1 MLAKRRVNHLF
12 LKQVYET
19 AIKDTTFSL
28 CRRTSMVSVYMYVPV
43 DIIPMCA
50 LSADVD
56 MEHRGMISTRT
67 VIYTFY
73 IRRDTRFPTFLS
85 IVILLL

>member
-1 MLAKRRVNHLF
+1 
-12 LKQVYET
+12 
-19 AIKDTTFSL
+19 
-28 CRRTSMVSVYMYVPV
+28 MVSVYMYVPV

-50 LSADVD
+50 LSADSD

-73 IRRDTRFPTFLS
+73 IRRDTRFPTFFINS
-85 IVILLL
+85 DIITIIVSFLVENQNAEEFYKTFSSSVLCLRH